1 MLDFL
6 FEALEMLLFHVTCFG
21 AQQALPRTADIS
33 KMQRLLNF
41 ACFPQPTV
49 QEKHLLT

>member
-1 MLDFL
+1 
-6 FEALEMLLFHVTCFG
+6 MLLFQVTCFG

-41 ACFPQPTV
+41 ACSFPQPAV
-49 QEKHLLT
+49 QKELLLA